1 MYRTSIA
8 LMLCA
13 AAVLSAPQQN
23 SNITY
28 VKQQQEL
35 SISQPA
41 AKHSERESRIEKL
54 PLTIP
59 GNVDKTATQENNISE
74 NNKTPSN
81 NAQPIYNYSDRIY
94 SVIKNKPKTHHKI
107 NSTENNISSIE
118 EIKEPENFTQSHDPD
133 IVPTQPEFKDPEIV
147 TTVPE
152 SNDSDIVPAESINN
166 DRVATNAELGPE
178 IEGTQTDEFVTEKYE
193 EEPTVTTEIEEFITK
208 APTPRLLPKLS
219 YFEKS
224 SIDSFSQNLIASP
237 GKRRFR
243 SRCRCEKIWN
253 CAKLQISVPR
263 CPEEYFMCCS

>member
-1 MYRTSIA
+1 MYRTLILLVA
-8 LMLCA
+8 CA

-28 VKQQQEL
+28 VKQHPAE
-35 SISQPA
+35 ITQPT
-41 AKHSERESRIEKL
+41 AKPTDRESRIEKL

-59 GNVDKTATQENNISE
+59 GNVEETQTKENHNSE
-74 NNKTPSN
+74 SNKTPSN
-81 NAQPIYNYSDRIY
+81 NTQPVYNYSDRIY
-94 SVIKNKPKTHHKI
+94 SIKTKPKTQHKV
-107 NSTENNISSIE
+107 NSTENNVPSIE
-118 EIKEPENFTQSHDPD
+118 DIKEPANVTESNDQDV
-133 IVPTQPEFKDPEIV
+133 VPTVTEFKDPEIV
-147 TTVPE
+147 PTVPE

-166 DRVATNAELGPE
+166 DRVALNTELDPE
-178 IEGTQTDEFVTEKYE
+178 IESTQSDEFVTEKYE
-193 EEPTVTTEIEEFITK
+193 EEPTVTTEIEEYITK

-219 YFEKS
+219 YFGKS
-224 SIDSFSQNLIASP
+224 STGSFSQNLIASP